1 MKNNFCDEVSPH
13 KRRLKK
19 LILIMKLTTLF
30 SIALSL
36 NLGASVYSQN
46 TKFSLDLNGKTVREV
61 FQILEQQSQF
71 RFFYNDD
78 FNYIDN
84 VVSMN
89 IENQNV

>member
-61 FQILEQQSQF
+61 FPHTAF
-71 RFFYNDD
+71 RQRSPYD
-78 FNYIDN
+78 
-84 VVSMN
+84 M
-89 IENQNV
+89 QGRRPRRPGG